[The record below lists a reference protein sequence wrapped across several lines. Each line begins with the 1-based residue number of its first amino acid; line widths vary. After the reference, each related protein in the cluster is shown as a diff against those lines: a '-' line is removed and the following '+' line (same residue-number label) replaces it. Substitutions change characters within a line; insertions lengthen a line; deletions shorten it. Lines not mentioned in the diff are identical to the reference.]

1 MHTSRLALRQS
12 CRSYNAYNPL
22 QALTATFATTAK
34 RAQDGTGS
42 EKFKGSFADYEAIYE
57 QLQSSGP
64 EEQQKR
70 SPIRKVQRDAGLH
83 ARQASL
89 EQDIARQAHKKARR
103 DVQPVAETVDASAET
118 VTSPA
123 RDEHPATAPKQRKD
137 FAILRFPKENA
148 KKQAGYHFKRLKS
161 PSVASGDGIWAK
173 VDGER
178 QAAKF
183 AAMRTPDGEK
193 YVMHAIAK
201 WVNMLSSGK
210 EAEFD
215 WSNDDGVQR
224 MRTILD
230 YNARSRPPRESL
242 VEKPLLEPW
251 ALGRRAVEGMSGLEI
266 LDEEIKRFAAWAAP
280 TLAESSARQAI
291 AQQTQDLVTQVM
303 GKKVDGMQ
311 TKLFGSEATGLALSS
326 SDLDIRIYSHE
337 QGRGNSYTGLGYAM
351 RTLQERMTNHEE
363 YMLVTMRWSKYPII
377 NAQHRSTG
385 IDIQIVSSPSTDNQA
400 AVTAKY
406 LAELP
411 HLRDLFYVVRTM
423 LGMRDLVDV
432 FNGGTG
438 SYGLFIML
446 VAALKRSQRSS
457 NPPQTAAEQLLFF
470 LDFYASFPLE
480 TRGLAIEPTPK
491 LFKKHPIAALT
502 PAEHQSYIHAA
513 SRRGDDVRAGQWAI
527 GVVRPLQPYL
537 LCLQDPADPT
547 NDLGRKSNAIKNL
560 QASCK
565 YVLVGLNRML
575 DHVKQG
581 KRAEWTRES
590 LLELVVGRCHEVQL
604 ERRAKLAGWGGE
616 RAELEAM
623 REEERRELEEL
634 KAAERKGLEELREA
648 ERVELEELR
657 KEEGS
662 LGAQTQS
669 DEDGKKGEPLVA
681 SQ

>member
-57 QLQSSGP
+57 QLQSGGP

-70 SPIRKVQRDAGLH
+70 SPIKNVQRDAGLH

-89 EQDIARQAHKKARR
+89 EQDIARQAHKKERR
-103 DVQPVAETVDASAET
+103 HVQPVAETVDASAET
-118 VTSPA
+118 LPTQDEPPA
-123 RDEHPATAPKQRKD
+123 APPKQHSNSGKIR
-137 FAILRFPKENA
+137 IQKENV
-148 KKQAGYHFKRLKS
+148 KKQTGYHFKRLKS
-161 PSVASGDGIWAK
+161 PSVASGGGIWAK
-173 VDGER
+173 VDEER

-183 AAMRTPDGEK
+183 VAMRTPDGEK
-193 YVMHAIAK
+193 YLMHAIAK
-201 WVNMLSSGK
+201 WVNILSSGK

-215 WSNDDGVQR
+215 WSNEDGVQR

-230 YNARSRPPRESL
+230 YSARSRPPRESFA
-242 VEKPLLEPW
+242 EKPLLEPW

-266 LDEEIKRFAAWAAP
+266 LDEEIKRFAAWAPP
-280 TLAESSARQAI
+280 TSAESAARQAI
-291 AQQTQDLVTQVM
+291 SQQTQDLVTQVM
-303 GKKVDGMQ
+303 GEKVDRIQ

-326 SDLDIRIYSHE
+326 SDLDIRIYSHS
-337 QGRGNSYTGLGYAM
+337 QRRGNTYLGLGYAM

-385 IDIQIVSSPSTDNQA
+385 IDIQIVSSPSTNNQA

-480 TRGLAIEPTPK
+480 TRGLTIEPTPK
-491 LFKKHPIAALT
+491 MFKKHAIAALT
-502 PAEHQSYIHAA
+502 PAERQSYIHAA

-560 QASCK
+560 QASW
-565 YVLVGLNRML
+565 LNRML

-590 LLELVVGRCHEVQL
+590 MLELVVGRCHEVQL
-604 ERRAKLAGWGGE
+604 ERRAKLAGWAGE

-623 REEERRELEEL
+623 REEERRELEESR
-634 KAAERKGLEELREA
+634 AAEKKELEELREA

-657 KEEGS
+657 RDEAS
-662 LGAQTQS
+662 LVVETQG
-669 DEDGKKGEPLVA
+669 DEDGKKDEQLVA
-681 SQ
+681 SQSA